1 MKKLSIYILI
11 LFGLLMSSKASNEI
25 YSKHRRGVEIMQN
38 AVLAI
43 SSRQFSRTNWNVTDP
58 FVRVRLYL
66 AEDRY
71 MSHSGNE
78 DFRVIYD
85 ITLTDNNSSSITLT
99 DTLNVGYRQN
109 SPYRDLDMNE
119 YRNYKEASLRIRNV
133 STNITNDIVLELQ
146 LCYPRNTRTAS
157 IGNPFDVRRRYLENT
172 NELLVTWGY
181 LDGADEYDLE
191 WLFVDNPSASNNVP
205 YDFANA
211 TRITTSDNY
220 YKIPLAYPKGNILC
234 RVRGRGTMLDHGN
247 YYPVFGL
254 WSFANSSGNTIPDT
268 NHICRYDYQG
278 LEDSL
283 TWQCTTVYAEE
294 GKRKEIISFYDG
306 TLRKRQEVTVLNT
319 DNVAVVGETFYD
331 HVGRQALQAIPTR

>member
-1 MKKLSIYILI
+1 MKKLSIFFLLLI
-11 LFGLLMSSKASNEI
+11 GLMMSSKASNEI
-25 YSKHRRGVEIMQN
+25 YSKHRRGSQIKVDSVITINSQHYD
-38 AVLAI
+38 
-43 SSRQFSRTNWNVTDP
+43 RYNWIIADP

-71 MSHSGNE
+71 VSHSGNE
-78 DFRVIYD
+78 NFTVIYD
-85 ITLTDNNSSSITLT
+85 ITLTGNNSPSIILT

-119 YRNYKEASLRIRNV
+119 YRNYKEALLRIRSV
-133 STNITNDIVLELQ
+133 STNITDDIVLEMQ
-146 LCYPRNTRTAS
+146 LCYPRNTRTVL
-157 IGNPFDVRRRYLENT
+157 IGNPFDVRRRYLANT

-205 YDFANA
+205 YDFSNA

-247 YYPVFGL
+247 YYPVFGP

-283 TWQCTTVYAEE
+283 TWQSTTVFAEE
-294 GKRKEIISFYDG
+294 G
-306 TLRKRQEVTVLNT
+306 
-319 DNVAVVGETFYD
+319 
-331 HVGRQALQAIPTR
+331 